1 MLLDFKIN
9 NYKNINKE
17 MVLNLDTNLF
27 FICGGENSGK
37 TSIIDSIVFAISH
50 MISPAQYILKEK
62 IPFYKNMLLNYKCN
76 NKKCEF
82 NIRIKLNGIT
92 YNYALGLKNDELNN
106 IIIDSE
112 YLDIDEQILFKRN
125 EKNVQL
131 SDIVKRYEIE
141 KYIDDGI
148 PLFSSIVISKKNDT
162 INNLY
167 EHLKNMVVVDS
178 SLNSLIVND
187 NNISLLEKEKK
198 NVLGILKRFNKNY
211 KNFIIKGKDI
221 TSIYENE
228 NKVDFINESTT
239 IQNILLY
246 MPSII
251 TAIKNGSIIVIDD
264 IDRRFNMKF
273 INIIKELI
281 LNKNINK
288 NNAQLITA
296 VSSKEFIEESKKCLC
311 I

>member
-1 MLLDFKIN
+1 MRL
-9 NYKNINKE
+9 
-17 MVLNLDTNLF
+17 
-27 FICGGENSGK
+27 
-37 TSIIDSIVFAISH
+37 
-50 MISPAQYILKEK
+50 
-62 IPFYKNMLLNYKCN
+62 
-76 NKKCEF
+76 
-82 NIRIKLNGIT
+82 
-92 YNYALGLKNDELNN
+92 
-106 IIIDSE
+106 
-112 YLDIDEQILFKRN
+112 RN
-125 EKNVQL
+125 
-131 SDIVKRYEIE
+131 
-141 KYIDDGI
+141 DGI

-296 VSSKEFIEESKKCLC
+296 VSSKEFIEESEKCLC

>member
-273 INIIKELI
+273 INIIRELI

-296 VSSKEFIEESKKCLC
+296 VSSKEFIEESEKCLC

>member
-281 LNKNINK
+281 
-288 NNAQLITA
+288 
-296 VSSKEFIEESKKCLC
+296 
-311 I
+311 

>member
-1 MLLDFKIN
+1 
-9 NYKNINKE
+9 
-17 MVLNLDTNLF
+17 
-27 FICGGENSGK
+27 
-37 TSIIDSIVFAISH
+37 

-62 IPFYKNMLLNYKCN
+62 ISFYKNMLLNYQCN

-82 NIRIKLNGIT
+82 NIRIKLNGTT

-112 YLDIDEQILFKRN
+112 YLNIDEQILFKRN
-125 EKNVQL
+125 EKNIQL

-148 PLFSSIVISKKNDT
+148 PLFSSLVISKKNDT

-167 EHLKNMVVVDS
+167 EYLKNMVVIDS

-211 KNFIIKGKDI
+211 RNFIINGKDI

-264 IDRRFNMKF
+264 IERRFNTKF
-273 INIIKELI
+273 IDIIKELI

-288 NNAQLITA
+288 NNAQLITS
-296 VSSKEFIEESKKCLC
+296 VSNKNFIKESEKCLWL
-311 I
+311 

>member
-1 MLLDFKIN
+1 MLLEFKIN

-187 NNISLLEKEKK
+187 NNMSLLEKEKK

-296 VSSKEFIEESKKCLC
+296 VSSKEFIEESEKCLC

>member
-296 VSSKEFIEESKKCLC
+296 VSSKEFIEESEKCLC

>member
-62 IPFYKNMLLNYKCN
+62 IHFYKNMLLNYKKKK
-76 NKKCEF
+76 KKCEF

-296 VSSKEFIEESKKCLC
+296 VSSKEFIEESEKCLC

>member
-131 SDIVKRYEIE
+131 SDIVKRYEID

-296 VSSKEFIEESKKCLC
+296 VSSKEFIEESEKCLC

>member
-27 FICGGENSGK
+27 FICGGGNSGK

-82 NIRIKLNGIT
+82 NIRIKLKGIT

-296 VSSKEFIEESKKCLC
+296 VSSKEFIEESEKCLC

>member
-76 NKKCEF
+76 KKCEF
-82 NIRIKLNGIT
+82 NIKIKLNGIT
-92 YNYALGLKNDELNN
+92 YNYSLGLKNDELNN

-296 VSSKEFIEESKKCLC
+296 VSSKEFIEESEKCLC